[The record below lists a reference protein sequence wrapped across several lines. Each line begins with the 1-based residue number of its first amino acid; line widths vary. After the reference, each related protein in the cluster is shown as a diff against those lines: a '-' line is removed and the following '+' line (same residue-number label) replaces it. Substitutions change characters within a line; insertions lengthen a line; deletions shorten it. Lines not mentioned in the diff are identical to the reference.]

1 MPGPLLSSART
12 WPESIN
18 AAATTATVKSR
29 RMPHALTR
37 DLVREAADDDVM
49 MMISLIASPLRVDSA
64 EEYWHK
70 YGVHERGDGEG
81 SHHPLNGPLLRFQTG
96 LSSLCM
102 MMISK

>member
-37 DLVREAADDDVM
+37 DLVRAAAGDAAAAATTSGRSRRAM
-49 MMISLIASPLRVDSA
+49 APVDGGRRGLS
-64 EEYWHK
+64 
-70 YGVHERGDGEG
+70 YGLHQRARGDGRVDR
-81 SHHPLNGPLLRFQTG
+81 SHRRLSGKLLYQPQMDLRA
-96 LSSLCM
+96 
-102 MMISK
+102 